1 MHELACSTATQLA
14 SKHVIFKCYKDRKN
28 DTAILR
34 TVTEILKNIK
44 QCPQAEDT
52 PDNGLN
58 VTGKSK
64 DDPFTVIPK
73 SENDK
78 ERTPYKKHRAK
89 RNCQNSI
96 VFTRLNTISLDSSDE
111 EVCDAKVEGDLK
123 NAYFHP
129 SHKEENVSTHKERKH
144 VDEMGKDEVQ
154 GGLQS
159 SYVHPSEKDIKDSSD
174 KGKSPMHETVEQ
186 IANNGGLLGK
196 VCMINLFYL
205 TMTSSSLH
213 YHFHIFF

>member
-1 MHELACSTATQLA
+1 MYFHVLQQLNLQVNTLSSSA
-14 SKHVIFKCYKDRKN
+14 IRIEKN

-44 QCPQAEDT
+44 QCPPVEDI

-58 VTGKSK
+58 VTGQSM
-64 DDPFTVIPK
+64 DDPFTVTPK

-89 RNCQNSI
+89 RNCQNST

-111 EVCDAKVEGDLK
+111 EVCDAKVQGGLK
-123 NAYFHP
+123 NAYVRP
-129 SHKEENVSTHKERKH
+129 SLKEENVSTHKARKH

-154 GGLQS
+154 DGLKS
-159 SYVHPSEKDIKDSSD
+159 SYVRPSEKDIKVSSD
-174 KGKSPMHETVEQ
+174 KGKSPMVENVDQ

-196 VCMINLFYL
+196 VCMSNLF
-205 TMTSSSLH
+205 
-213 YHFHIFF
+213 